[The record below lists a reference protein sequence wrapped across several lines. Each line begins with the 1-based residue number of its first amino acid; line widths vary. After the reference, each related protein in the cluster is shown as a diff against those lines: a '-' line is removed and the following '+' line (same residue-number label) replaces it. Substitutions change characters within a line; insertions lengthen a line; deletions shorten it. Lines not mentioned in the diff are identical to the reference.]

1 MRYFATFVALKKVT
15 QTINFMENKTVYMAP
30 AVEVL
35 EFRQEGV
42 ICQSIPGYGDG
53 GDVPFGD

>member
-1 MRYFATFVALKKVT
+1 
-15 QTINFMENKTVYMAP
+15 MENKTVYMAP

-53 GDVPFGD
+53 GNVPFGD